1 MTGNRFV
8 PLSRPPIRHA
18 GPVWA
23 WLVLGAMLLA
33 GSAQAASFRARLE
46 PTTIRMGESATLE
59 LIFEDLQPDG
69 VPTLPDVPKLSFAAV
84 GRETRLNFVNGRQSS
99 TLLFRYLVMASEP
112 GNYTLPA
119 ISVTAGGRRHESL
132 PLRLTVLAAGAPG
145 RGGRD
150 EGGGTPA
157 RAFLEI
163 AVPRTNVFLGE
174 VLPVELQVFAIN
186 PRQFELGPLPAEGFT
201 LGKEAR
207 IEPERVPV
215 NGVFYTRMGKRTSVV
230 PTRPGALQLGPASGR
245 VEVLV
250 PLARRRGDLFDE
262 FFNDPFFNRAAE
274 PVVLPLSAPAVA
286 IQVLPLPATNV
297 PPSFTGAVGEYKL
310 EATAAPTNVAVG
322 EPIRLRVQIQGRGAL
337 AGLTLPPLDGWT
349 DFRVYPAQTRVDYTD
364 ALGLE
369 GAKIIEYDLIPQN
382 AEVKAVPALDF
393 AFFDPVNQT
402 YVTREH
408 PPIPLLVR
416 PVGSRAPALAASEAA
431 PPARDIVHLKARL
444 EPLLAVGP
452 SWTSRPAY
460 LFTLLLPVVL
470 WLAALTWRKRAEH
483 LAANPR
489 QLRRRTVTRR
499 VRTGLQELER
509 LADSRDT
516 APFFALACDLLQEQ
530 LGERLDLPAAAITEA
545 VLEEHLR
552 PRGAAEPLL
561 AELHALF
568 QACNQARYAPA
579 GSAQD
584 RRDFT
589 ARLRRAL
596 DALRRLELA

>member
-1 MTGNRFV
+1 M
-8 PLSRPPIRHA
+8 
-18 GPVWA
+18 
-23 WLVLGAMLLA
+23 LGAALLA
-33 GSAQAASFRARLE
+33 GSALAAGFRARIE
-46 PTTIRMGESATLE
+46 PATIRLGESATLE
-59 LIFEDLQPDG
+59 LIFEDVQPDG
-69 VPTLPDVPKLSFAAV
+69 IPALPDIPKLRFAAV
-84 GRETRLNFVNGRQSS
+84 GRETRLNYVNGRQSS

-112 GNYTLPA
+112 GAYTLPA
-119 ISVTAGGRRHESL
+119 LSVTAGGRRYESL
-132 PLRLTVLAAGAPG
+132 PLRLTVLAAGTTG
-145 RGGRD
+145 RGGQD
-150 EGGGTPA
+150 ASNAPE

-174 VLPVELQVFAIN
+174 VLPVEVQLFAIN

-201 LGKEAR
+201 GGKEER
-207 IEPERVPV
+207 IEPVRLPV
-215 NGVFYTRMGKRTSVV
+215 NGVLYTRTGKRTSVV
-230 PTRPGALQLGPASGR
+230 PTRTGPLQLGPASGR

-250 PLARRRGDLFDE
+250 PLARRQGGLFDE
-262 FFNDPFFNRAAE
+262 FFNDPFFNRTAE
-274 PVVLPLSAPAVA
+274 PVVLALSAPAVA

-297 PPSFTGAVGEYKL
+297 PPSFTGAVGEFKL

-349 DFRVYPAQTRVDYTD
+349 DFRVYPAQSRVDYTD

-369 GAKIIEYDLIPQN
+369 GAKILEYDLIPQN
-382 AEVKAVPALDF
+382 AEVRAVPALAF
-393 AFFDPVNQT
+393 SFFDPVNQT

-416 PVGSRAPALAASEAA
+416 PVGSRAPALAATDAA

-444 EPLLAVGP
+444 EPLLAGGP
-452 SWTSRPAY
+452 SWIARPAY
-460 LFTLLLPVVL
+460 LFTLLVPVLV
-470 WLAALTWRKRAEH
+470 WLAVWTWRKRTEH
-483 LAANPR
+483 LAAHPR
-489 QLRRRTVTRR
+489 LLRRRTVTRR
-499 VRTGLQELER
+499 VRAGLQELER
-509 LADSRDT
+509 LAATDEVP
-516 APFFALACDLLQEQ
+516 AFFALAYDLLQEQ

-545 VLEEHLR
+545 VLDEHLR
-552 PRGAAEPLL
+552 PRGAPEPLL

-596 DALRRLELA
+596 ESLRRQDLA

>member
-1 MTGNRFV
+1 MLAV
-8 PLSRPPIRHA
+8 A
-18 GPVWA
+18 
-23 WLVLGAMLLA
+23 LLA
-33 GSAQAASFRARLE
+33 GPAQAAGFRARLD
-46 PTTIRMGESATLE
+46 PTTIRLGESATLE
-59 LIFEDLQPDG
+59 LIFEDVQPDG
-69 VPTLPDVPKLSFAAV
+69 VPTLPEVPKLSFAAI
-84 GRETRLNFVNGRQSS
+84 GRETRLNYVNGRQSS
-99 TLLFRYLVMASEP
+99 TVLFRYLVMASEP
-112 GNYTLPA
+112 GTYTLPA
-119 ISVTAGGRRHESL
+119 LSVTAGGRRHESL
-132 PLRLTVLAAGAPG
+132 PLRLTVLAAGAAG
-145 RGGRD
+145 RGR
-150 EGGGTPA
+150 EEEGGTPA

-174 VLPVELQVFAIN
+174 VLPVDLQIFAIN

-207 IEPERVPV
+207 IEPERLPV
-215 NGVFYTRMGKRTSVV
+215 NGVLYTRTGKRTSVV
-230 PTRPGALQLGPASGR
+230 PTRTGALQLGPASGR

-262 FFNDPFFNRAAE
+262 FFNDPFFNRTAE
-274 PVVLPLSAPAVA
+274 PVVLPLTAPAVA
-286 IQVLPLPATNV
+286 VQVLPLPTTNV
-297 PPSFTGAVGEYKL
+297 PPSFTGAVGEFKL

-369 GAKIIEYDLIPQN
+369 GVKVLEYDLIPQN
-382 AEVKAVPALDF
+382 AEVRAVPALAF
-393 AFFDPVNQT
+393 SFFDPVNQT
-402 YVTREH
+402 YVSREH

-416 PVGSRAPALAASEAA
+416 PVGHRTPAWSAADTP

-444 EPLLAVGP
+444 EPLVAVGP
-452 SWTSRPAY
+452 AGAARPAS
-460 LFTLLLPVVL
+460 LVTLVLPVVV
-470 WLAALTWRKRAEH
+470 WLAVLTRRKRAEH

-509 LADSRDT
+509 LAESRDT

-545 VLEEHLR
+545 VLDEHLR
-552 PRGAAEPLL
+552 PRGAPEPLL
-561 AELHALF
+561 TELHALF
-568 QACNQARYAPA
+568 QTCNQARYAPT

-584 RRDFT
+584 RRDFAT
-589 ARLRRAL
+589 RLRRAL
-596 DALRRLELA
+596 EALRRLDLA